1 VSEPRVPRSEL
12 KGSEDHRQVS
22 RSEPQAS
29 EGHQAGAMIELS
41 GIHKS
46 FHRQPVLRGVDLTI
60 REGETTTILGGS
72 GSGKSVC
79 LKHMIGLMRPDRGR
93 VRVFGNDI
101 TDLPEHKLTSV
112 RTAVSMIFQ
121 SAALFDSLSVFENVA
136 YPLREH
142 MRWPEQRIAE
152 RVAES
157 LAAVGLPGVE
167 RKMPSEL
174 SGGMR
179 KRVGVARGVALE
191 PRVILYD
198 EPTTGL
204 DPANQRRIADLIR
217 ALQQDLHVT
226 SVVVTHEL
234 ELCFTISDR
243 VALLKNGRI
252 VAQGAADEIRA
263 SDHPDVRAFL
273 DGELDTPD
281 ESQGGYSHA

>member
-1 VSEPRVPRSEL
+1 VAVTQ
-12 KGSEDHRQVS
+12 GA
-22 RSEPQAS
+22 RSEPKAS
-29 EGHQAGAMIELS
+29 EGHQTGAVIELS
-41 GIHKS
+41 GVHKS
-46 FHRQPVLRGVDLTI
+46 FQRQPVLRGVDLSI

-79 LKHMIGLMRPDRGR
+79 LKHMIGLLRPDRGR
-93 VRVFGNDI
+93 VHVLGTDI
-101 TDLPEHKLTSV
+101 TDLPERELIAT
-112 RTAVSMIFQ
+112 RTAASMIFQ

-142 MRWPEQRIAE
+142 RRWSEEQIAA

-157 LAAVGLPGVE
+157 LAAVGLPGSE

-179 KRVGVARGVALE
+179 KRVGVARGIALE

-204 DPANQRRIADLIR
+204 DPANQRRIGDLIL
-217 ALQQDLHVT
+217 ALQRDLHVT

-234 ELCFTISDR
+234 ELCFAVSDR
-243 VALLKNGRI
+243 VALLKDGRI
-252 VAQGAADEIRA
+252 AAQGPAEEMRA

-273 DGELDTPD
+273 DGVRDSPD
-281 ESQGGYSHA
+281 E

>member
-1 VSEPRVPRSEL
+1 MTADEVV
-12 KGSEDHRQVS
+12 
-22 RSEPQAS
+22 
-29 EGHQAGAMIELS
+29 IELS
-41 GIHKS
+41 GVHKA
-46 FHRQPVLRGVDLTI
+46 FGRMPVLRGVDLAI
-60 REGETTTILGGS
+60 RAGETFTILGGS

-79 LKHMIGLMRPDRGR
+79 LKHMIGLLRPDRGR
-93 VRVFGNDI
+93 VRVLDTDI
-101 TDLPEHKLTSV
+101 TDLPEHALIET

-142 MRWPEQRIAE
+142 RRWSEEQIGQ

-157 LAAVGLPGVE
+157 LAAVGLTGVE

-179 KRVGVARGVALE
+179 KRVGVARGIALE

-204 DPANQRRIADLIR
+204 DPANQRRVGDLIVQ
-217 ALQQDLHVT
+217 LQTELRVT

-234 ELCFTISDR
+234 ELCFAVSDR
-243 VALLKNGRI
+243 VALLKDGRI
-252 VAQGAADEIRA
+252 AAQGPADEMRESSNA
-263 SDHPDVRAFL
+263 DVRAFL
-273 DGELDTPD
+273 DGVRDTPD
-281 ESQGGYSHA
+281 DLHGGFSHA